1 MRASDDWLVC
11 KSLNLDIVVERPFTT
26 ISMEKQQEN
35 LKLMQDA
42 DIVLI
47 ADVPFGLGNV
57 NNLKGLEALDA
68 EIYLH
73 ANCLNNDFTEG
84 RLEACLNKIR
94 EKKTVVEHRRPRR
107 VSGNASATLEIGI
120 LGRLCYE
127 YFYAGGSQQ

>member
-1 MRASDDWLVC
+1 MGHRVTAGVINEGSDDWLVC

-57 NNLKGLEALDA
+57 NNLEGLEALDA

-73 ANCLNNDFTEG
+73 ANCQNNDFTEG

-94 EKKTVVEHRRPRR
+94 EKKTVVEIGDHDEF
-107 VSGNASATLEIGI
+107 LEM
-120 LGRLCYE
+120 L
-127 YFYAGGSQQ
+127 QQR